1 MSFSDG
7 LVTLRER
14 HPDGPSPRPANSP
27 QIFRVVRGSCPGA
40 AGERILIPWQCGR

>member
-14 HPDGPSPRPANSP
+14 HPDGPHPAPPTPPKS
-27 QIFRVVRGSCPGA
+27 FVSCVA
-40 AGERILIPWQCGR
+40 VAQVSLASRF